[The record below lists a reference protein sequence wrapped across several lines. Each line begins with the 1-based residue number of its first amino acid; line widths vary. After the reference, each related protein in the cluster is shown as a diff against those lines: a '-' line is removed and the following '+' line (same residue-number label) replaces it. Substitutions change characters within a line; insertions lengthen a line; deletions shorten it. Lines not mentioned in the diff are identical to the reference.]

1 MILIVMPALEL
12 MGDIMNKRGVTIL
25 ELLISISLIS
35 VVILLLIKVMFSLD
49 KINNDDTYASN
60 DEIARTELI
69 KTLESDFL
77 KLKLKGIEIKK
88 EDSTTIN
95 FIYENEIKELKLEKN
110 KITYNNEAKNLA
122 SKNATY
128 DLCPIYEYTEVD
140 DNYYLIKISIPVLIN
155 NENTTANDDIIL
167 TYLGLKKENN
177 NYPINYIC
185 S

>member
-1 MILIVMPALEL
+1 MPMPVLEL
-12 MGDIMNKRGVTIL
+12 MGVIMNKRGVTIL

-49 KINNDDTYASN
+49 KINNDDSYASN

-69 KTLESDFL
+69 KNIESDFL

-88 EDSTTIN
+88 EESTTIN
-95 FIYENEIKELKLEKN
+95 FIYENESRTLILEKN
-110 KITYNNEAKNLA
+110 KITYNNETKSLE

-128 DLCPIYEYTEVD
+128 DLCPKYEYAEVD
-140 DNYYLIKISIPVLIN
+140 ENYYLIKINIPVLIN
-155 NENTTANDDIIL
+155 NENTTENDDITL
-167 TYLGLKKENN
+167 TYLGLKKEDN
-177 NYPINYIC
+177 NYPLNYNC

>member
-1 MILIVMPALEL
+1 MKKV
-12 MGDIMNKRGVTIL
+12 V
-25 ELLISISLIS
+25 
-35 VVILLLIKVMFSLD
+35 VVILVICVILFTTKSVRNKKSTEKKYNSIVYE
-49 KINNDDTYASN
+49 NDN
-60 DEIARTELI
+60 
-69 KTLESDFL
+69 
-77 KLKLKGIEIKK
+77 EIKK
-88 EDSTTIN
+88 EDNTTIN

-167 TYLGLKKENN
+167 TYIGLKKEDN